1 MNGTLGLLYFL
12 EDCNVI
18 SVDWRDLA
26 GPVPWYGICCANAKK
41 VGKRTGVL
49 LLFMMDNVGLS
60 ASDVHVIGFS
70 LGGQLVAFIGQQT
83 NGALARITGL
93 DPAGKHKFWHK
104 INQKHVNMNSLWGKY

>member
-1 MNGTLGLLYFL
+1 MSLFL
-12 EDCNVI
+12 QIQININFFLAEDCNVI

-26 GPVPWYGICCANAKK
+26 GPAPWYGVAVVNAKH
-41 VGKRTGVL
+41 VGARTGDL
-49 LLFMMDNVGLS
+49 LLFMMENFGLS

-93 DPAGKHKFWHK
+93 DPAGSITFLMLTQFHEK
-104 INQKHVNMNSLWGKY
+104 S

>member
-1 MNGTLGLLYFL
+1 MFFGTFVTFEKGSAYSIAVFL

-41 VGKRTGVL
+41 VGKRTGDL

-93 DPAGKHKFWHK
+93 DPAGKHKF
-104 INQKHVNMNSLWGKY
+104 